1 MTETDSV
8 CTICDG
14 ESRFLVIRLAFN
26 DRRPKNVVVL
36 AQAQFNKGQVDIY
49 SPQPLEETMAAE
61 EICSF

>member
-1 MTETDSV
+1 M
-8 CTICDG
+8 
-14 ESRFLVIRLAFN
+14 IRLAFN